1 MLTAVSSLRPH
12 TVGVLLLGEEL
23 TSLEVVALH
32 GAARTSEILDTV
44 TRGLPGGRAGDLPGQ
59 HVELLGR
66 GGAGVRDGHTHS
78 VRVARPEL
86 SVHWGVRGRR
96 LIS

>member
-44 TRGLPGGRAGDLPGQ
+44 PRGLPGGRAGDLPGQ

-66 GGAGVRDGHTHS
+66 GGAGVGDGHTDS

-86 SVHWGVRGRR
+86 SVHWRVRGRR